1 MLHLL
6 TRCPEDQAR
15 QGADMK
21 TKDTDGKSVFGTD
34 GKPLKKHIKMSDTK
48 FNGQTQHLYHPDV
61 FPKHPELADKFK
73 GMAPSVTV

>member
-1 MLHLL
+1 
-6 TRCPEDQAR
+6 
-15 QGADMK
+15 MK